1 MTDVYVETGDLE
13 RLRRGV
19 DEVADGLAQVRVG
32 DGWVPAGRDGRQ

>member
-19 DEVADGLAQVRVG
+19 DEVAESNNEE
-32 DGWVPAGRDGRQ
+32 GRT